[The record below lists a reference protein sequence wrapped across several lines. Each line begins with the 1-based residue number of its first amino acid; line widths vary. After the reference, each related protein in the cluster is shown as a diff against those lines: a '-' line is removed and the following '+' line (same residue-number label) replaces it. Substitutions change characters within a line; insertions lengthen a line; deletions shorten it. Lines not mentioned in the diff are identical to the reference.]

1 MLFQMK
7 VILEDNEEERLQS
20 LAEKRAAKERE
31 IEQRRI
37 EREKREAEE
46 RERKADEALRLVE
59 EKKKKEEEDR
69 RREEEERQAAKSKT
83 IESPKIEKKISTT
96 VKTDNEDILTGKAS
110 VATLEE
116 PKKVSSTVKSKSSSD
131 NDSGKPFESYI
142 EDIRNDEC
150 GVNWV
155 AFYFDKGSNS
165 IKLTGYGDGGHDE
178 LLSVLE
184 DDKVQYAM
192 LRVVDHKRRVKF
204 IYIHWVGSKA
214 HAFLKARSGTKKAEM
229 LKLMGQYH
237 LEIPAETKDEI
248 SKQVILTKLKAAV
261 NF

>member
-1 MLFQMK
+1 MG
-7 VILEDNEEERLQS
+7 DNEEERLQS
-20 LAEKRAAKERE
+20 LAEKRAAKER
-31 IEQRRI
+31 
-37 EREKREAEE
+37 
-46 RERKADEALRLVE
+46 
-59 EKKKKEEEDR
+59 
-69 RREEEERQAAKSKT
+69 
-83 IESPKIEKKISTT
+83 KIEKKISTT

-192 LRVVDHKRRVKF
+192 LRV
-204 IYIHWVGSKA
+204 
-214 HAFLKARSGTKKAEM
+214 
-229 LKLMGQYH
+229 
-237 LEIPAETKDEI
+237 
-248 SKQVILTKLKAAV
+248 
-261 NF
+261 